1 MGQRGAWAVCVDS
14 GNDSTGKAMAK
25 EIDGNGDKV
34 VDLGYPGGDAEEQSA
49 GWTREGAVG

>member
-1 MGQRGAWAVCVDS
+1 
-14 GNDSTGKAMAK
+14 MAK